1 MELRKLRYFVV
12 LAEELHFGRA
22 ARRLHIT
29 QPPLSMAIQSL
40 EEEMEVRL
48 FARSP
53 RKVTLTH
60 AGQTFVEH
68 ARMLLARTSD
78 AIELT
83 RAADR
88 GEVGRL
94 TVGFMSASIFT
105 LLPQVLRDFAASY
118 PAVRLDLRELTIP
131 QQLAALPKSDI
142 DVGFVRTPVDD
153 IELEVDVLIN
163 EPLIVALPRGHPL
176 TKLRRVPVRK
186 LAAEP
191 FVMFQQSPGL
201 VLHNLVLGFC
211 LQLGFA
217 PRVAQEASQSHAVAG
232 LVSSGMGV
240 ALVPAST
247 ESTRLRGVVYRPIL
261 EKSPAVSTALA
272 WRRGDESP
280 VVAAFRKTTTDVAQ
294 KMKSALR
301 IE

>member
-29 QPPLSMAIQSL
+29 QPPLSIAIQAL
-40 EEEMEVRL
+40 EEELNVRL
-48 FARSP
+48 FDRAP
-53 RKVTLTH
+53 RRVTLTH

-68 ARMLLARTSD
+68 ARSLLARAGD

-105 LLPQVLRDFAASY
+105 LLPQVLRDFAATH
-118 PAVRLDLRELTIP
+118 PAVRLELRELTIP
-131 QQLAALPKSDI
+131 QQLSALRKSDI
-142 DVGFVRTPVDD
+142 DVGFVRLPVDD
-153 IELEVDVLIN
+153 AELNVDALFS

-186 LAAEP
+186 LSAEP
-191 FVMFQQSPGL
+191 FVMFQQLPGL

-211 LQLGFA
+211 LQLGFT

-232 LVSSGMGV
+232 LVSSGIGV

-261 EKSPAVSTALA
+261 EKSPPVWTALA
-272 WRRGDESP
+272 WRHGDASP
-280 VVAAFRKTTTDVAQ
+280 VVAAFRKTAAEVAA
-294 KMKSALR
+294 KMAG
-301 IE
+301 

>member
-48 FARSP
+48 FDRSP

-94 TVGFMSASIFT
+94 TVGFMSASIVT
-105 LLPQVLRDFAASY
+105 PPVLN
-118 PAVRLDLRELTIP
+118 REPGPGSDATIP
-131 QQLAALPKSDI
+131 PTS
-142 DVGFVRTPVDD
+142 
-153 IELEVDVLIN
+153 
-163 EPLIVALPRGHPL
+163 
-176 TKLRRVPVRK
+176 
-186 LAAEP
+186 
-191 FVMFQQSPGL
+191 
-201 VLHNLVLGFC
+201 
-211 LQLGFA
+211 A
-217 PRVAQEASQSHAVAG
+217 P
-232 LVSSGMGV
+232 
-240 ALVPAST
+240 
-247 ESTRLRGVVYRPIL
+247 
-261 EKSPAVSTALA
+261 
-272 WRRGDESP
+272 WRWFGATMTS
-280 VVAAFRKTTTDVAQ
+280 
-294 KMKSALR
+294 
-301 IE
+301 